1 MEARRI
7 VQSTHRSVNAAR
19 PQHLR
24 RWRNGEMRTRDHT
37 PAMKKLFLLFLTLP
51 LIYLSCHKEEETKP
65 TTKTESK
72 IIDSIWHLEYC
83 VSEVYKRIN
92 STTVVNN
99 PFQRQY
105 SNPISYCTDHYS
117 ESAHLEFPSD
127 STFTY
132 IHMPLIREYDITEQK
147 VDNFGNTTFQKGVIT
162 RKKRGSNAQ
171 KKG

>member
-1 MEARRI
+1 
-7 VQSTHRSVNAAR
+7 
-19 PQHLR
+19 
-24 RWRNGEMRTRDHT
+24 
-37 PAMKKLFLLFLTLP
+37 MKKLFLLFLTLP
-51 LIYLSCHKEEETKP
+51 LIYLSCHKEEETEP

-83 VSEVYKRIN
+83 VSEVYKRID

-105 SNPISYCTDHYS
+105 SSPISYCTDHYS

-147 VDNFGNTTFQKGVIT
+147 VDNFGNTTFIIKSFTEETDTLYFLDNNFFSLRYSNTIYYNTDRVEVINNYDT
-162 RKKRGSNAQ
+162 TVNYFEYIYE
-171 KKG
+171 